1 MGDLLQDVRV
11 ELGAAGGPG
20 LAWLEAECDGF
31 MSAPLPVVLSP
42 DPDIVKEIRVLEPDV
57 AAGRCAH
64 MPICS

>member
-1 MGDLLQDVRV
+1 MRV